1 MKSTLMFKASLGLLL
16 VVAASTASAGVVV
29 VVSAK
34 SDVTK
39 LDKAQVSQLFLNKA
53 SSFPGGG
60 TAAPVDQAA
69 GAGRNEFYTK
79 VASKDAAQMKAYW
92 AQLTFTG
99 KGTQPKQLG
108 SGGDVKKFVAGST
121 SAIGYIDAGE
131 VDASVRVVLTP

>member
-1 MKSTLMFKASLGLLL
+1 MKSTLMFQASLGLLL
-16 VVAASTASAGVVV
+16 VIAASNASAGVVV

-34 SDVTK
+34 STVTT
-39 LDKAQVSQLFLNKA
+39 LTQAQVSQLFLNKA
-53 SSFPGGG
+53 TSFPDGG
-60 TAAPVDQAA
+60 TAVPVDQAA

-79 VASKDAAQMKAYW
+79 VAGRDAAQLRAYW

-99 KGTQPKQLG
+99 KGTPPKQLA
-108 SGGDVKKFVAGST
+108 SGGDVKKFVAGSP

>member
-1 MKSTLMFKASLGLLL
+1 MKPTSMFKASLGLLFAI
-16 VVAASTASAGVVV
+16 AASTANAGVVV

-34 SDVTK
+34 SEVTT
-39 LDKAQVSQLFLNKA
+39 LSKAQVSQLFLNKA
-53 SSFPGGG
+53 SNFPSGGA
-60 TAAPVDQAA
+60 AAPVDQAA
-69 GAGRNEFYTK
+69 GAARNEFYTK

-108 SGGDVKKFVAGST
+108 AGSDVKKFVAGSS

>member
-1 MKSTLMFKASLGLLL
+1 MKPTSMFKASFGLLL
-16 VVAASTASAGVVV
+16 AIAASTANAGVVV

-34 SDVTK
+34 SDVTT
-39 LDKAQVSQLFLNKA
+39 LTKAQVSQLFLNKA
-53 SSFPGGG
+53 SNFPAGGA
-60 TAAPVDQAA
+60 AAPVDQAT
-69 GAGRNEFYTK
+69 GASRNEFYTK

-99 KGTQPKQLG
+99 KGKQPKQLG
-108 SGGDVKKFVAGST
+108 GGGEVKKFVAGST